1 MKHPARHVAFLTG
14 VLTLAPVAASADLNC
29 TIDHAR
35 YVLRGA
41 PEYSVGFHVI
51 GDYDTLVSN
60 LALFVHSG
68 KSDRTFWFFFDQGSA
83 RYIYLHSTTDV
94 LAPDWRPPDPDGGD
108 RPLGQMHYIPASA
121 DLSFSLVLP
130 QSGQPAPSYIL
141 LPDLPDVMW
150 YRVREPRESVP
161 LAFFQLSD
169 CES

>member
-1 MKHPARHVAFLTG
+1 MKQRARQVAFITG
-14 VLTLAPVAASADLNC
+14 LLAQAPLAASVAPNC

-41 PEYSVGFHVI
+41 PDYSAGFHVI
-51 GDYDTLVSN
+51 GDYETLISD
-60 LALFVHSG
+60 LALFVRSG
-68 KSDRTFWFFFDQGSA
+68 KTGRTFWFFFDQGSG

-94 LAPDWRPPDPDGGD
+94 LAPGWQPPDPDGGD
-108 RPLGQMHYIPASA
+108 RPLGQMHYMAADA

-130 QSGQPAPSYIL
+130 QSGQPAPTYIL

-150 YRVREPRESVP
+150 YRVREPQESVP
-161 LAFFQLSD
+161 LAFFELSD